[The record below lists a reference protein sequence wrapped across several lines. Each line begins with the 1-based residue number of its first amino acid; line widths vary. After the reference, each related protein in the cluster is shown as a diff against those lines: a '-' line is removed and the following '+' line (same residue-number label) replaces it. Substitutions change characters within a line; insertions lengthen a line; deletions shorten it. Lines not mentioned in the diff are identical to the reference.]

1 MPDKAKHV
9 EPAQRPAGDAE
20 TRSDPLATAKELVEL
35 LSKGILG
42 FAAVC
47 FVCGMIVVNL
57 YLRDFGVASFS
68 LFRVSYI
75 TAGVWTFSP
84 IVFAALVG
92 GTFLMSVLSDS
103 ITAEDRPAKTPKRAG
118 NLLTAGAVSII
129 VLLALFS
136 ALQLTFSWRWLVAI
150 LIGAVLGGLLAGTCF
165 SVAQR
170 DRRAGIVLGVACV
183 LGLLFYLLH
192 LAPTLYREIPASLGG
207 GAGTP
212 VVLVIPEDKQ
222 ALVKAAG
229 IPLGEPPM
237 SKPVT
242 LLIETDK
249 TYVVVVGDS
258 KGAITL
264 NADLVSAIR
273 HLPPQK

>member
-1 MPDKAKHV
+1 MKHV
-9 EPAQRPAGDAE
+9 ERPQLTAGAGE
-20 TRSDPLATAKELVEL
+20 NSNGPLARSKELVEL
-35 LSKGILG
+35 FSKGVLG
-42 FAAVC
+42 FAAIC
-47 FVCGMIVVNL
+47 FVCGIIVVNL

-84 IVFAALVG
+84 IAFAALVF
-92 GTFLMSVLSDS
+92 GTFLVDVFSDS
-103 ITAEDRPAKTPKRAG
+103 TSRDNSQTKPRKKWADRFFAAITAITILG
-118 NLLTAGAVSII
+118 
-129 VLLALFS
+129 ALFS
-136 ALQLTFSWRWLVAI
+136 GLRIAFSWRWLFAI
-150 LIGAVLGGLLAGTCF
+150 PIGFVIGILLIATLY
-165 SVAQR
+165 SVARHEKR
-170 DRRAGIVLGVACV
+170 DAAICGFGCILGF
-183 LGLLFYLLH
+183 LFYLLY
-192 LAPTLYREIPASLGG
+192 LAPSLYREIPASLGG

-222 ALVKAAG
+222 PLVKAAG
-229 IPLGEPPM
+229 IPLAEPPM

>member
-1 MPDKAKHV
+1 MTGAPKPVK
-9 EPAQRPAGDAE
+9 PAQSPVGAAE
-20 TRSDPLATAKELVEL
+20 NSSGPLAAATGVVEL

-42 FAAVC
+42 FAAIC
-47 FVCGMIVVNL
+47 FVCGIIVVNL

-84 IVFAALVG
+84 IVFAALVF
-92 GTFLMSVLSDS
+92 GTFLVSFLGDSTTRNNPQAKSRKRVLD
-103 ITAEDRPAKTPKRAG
+103 I
-118 NLLTAGAVSII
+118 LVAVI
-129 VLLALFS
+129 VPLVILSALFS
-136 ALQLTFSWRWLVAI
+136 GLQIAFSWRWLFAI
-150 LIGAVLGGLLAGTCF
+150 LIGFVIGILLVATIYNSARREKGEAAIVGFVCGLGF
-165 SVAQR
+165 
-170 DRRAGIVLGVACV
+170 
-183 LGLLFYLLH
+183 LFYLLY
-192 LAPTLYREIPASLGG
+192 LAPSLYRDIPASLGG

-229 IPLGEPPM
+229 IPLAEPPT

-264 NADLVSAIR
+264 NADLVSAVR